1 MLELCELEVAYR
13 GVEVVHGVDLALDR
27 GEVVGMIGP
36 NGAGKSSVLRA
47 VCGLVRPSGG
57 EVLFEGCALNGM
69 APEQIARLG
78 LALVPEGRHVFKTL
92 TVAENL
98 RMGEWRNGKGGVA
111 VEQTLDRFPILR
123 ERASE
128 HADRL
133 SGGEQQQLAIARAL
147 IGRPRLLILD
157 EPSLG
162 LAPKTIDM
170 IYELLEGLRREGTT
184 MLLAEQNA
192 ARTIDFCD
200 RCLVL
205 GGGRVRVHGRRE
217 ELQGDPDLV
226 RAYLGSTV
234 ARAGTYDDE
243 ETEAG
248 GRR

>member
-1 MLELCELEVAYR
+1 M
-13 GVEVVHGVDLALDR
+13 HGVDLGLAA

-47 VCGLVRPSGG
+47 VCGLARPSAG
-57 EVLFEGCALNGM
+57 EVLFEGRVLNGM
-69 APEQIARLG
+69 APERIARLG

-98 RMGEWRNGKGGVA
+98 RMGMRRNGESA
-111 VEQTLDRFPILR
+111 TAMEQALERFPILR
-123 ERASE
+123 ARAGE

-147 IGRPRLLILD
+147 LGKPRLLILD

-162 LAPKTIDM
+162 LAPKTIDL
-170 IYELLEGLRREGTT
+170 IYELLKGLREEGTT
-184 MLLAEQNA
+184 MLLVEQSA

-205 GGGRVRVHGRRE
+205 GAGRVRVQGRRE
-217 ELQGDPDLV
+217 ELEGDSNLL
-226 RAYLGSTV
+226 RTYLG
-234 ARAGTYDDE
+234 GQP
-243 ETEAG
+243 
-248 GRR
+248 

>member
-1 MLELCELEVAYR
+1 MTVAYG
-13 GVEVVHGVDLALDR
+13 GVEVVHGVDLALAP

-47 VCGLVRPSGG
+47 ICGLVRPRSG
-57 EVLFEGCALNGM
+57 EVLLEGRALNGM

-98 RMGEWRNGKGGVA
+98 RLGEWRGDNGYSA
-111 VEQTLDRFPILR
+111 VDQTLDRFPILR
-123 ERASE
+123 ERANE

-147 IGRPRLLILD
+147 IGKPRLLILD

-162 LAPKTIDM
+162 LAPKTIDL

-205 GGGRVRVHGRRE
+205 GGGRVRVQGDRE
-217 ELQGDPDLV
+217 ELQGDPGLL
-226 RAYLGSTV
+226 RTYLGGQ
-234 ARAGTYDDE
+234 R
-243 ETEAG
+243 
-248 GRR
+248 

>member
-1 MLELCELEVAYR
+1 VLELREIRVAYG
-13 GVEVVHGVDLALDR
+13 GVEVVHGVDLELDR

-47 VCGLVRPSGG
+47 ICGLVKPSAG
-57 EVLFEGCALNGM
+57 EALFEGRNLNGM
-69 APEQIARLG
+69 APERIARLG
-78 LALVPEGRHVFKTL
+78 LALVPEGRHVFKSL

-98 RMGEWRNGKGGVA
+98 RMGEWRQGKGDAA
-111 VEQTLDRFPILR
+111 VEQILDRFPILR
-123 ERASE
+123 DRAAE

-162 LAPKTIDM
+162 LAPKTIDL
-170 IYELLEGLRREGTT
+170 IYELLEVLRLEGTT

-205 GGGRVRVHGRRE
+205 GSGRVRARGRRE

-226 RAYLGSTV
+226 RAYLG
-234 ARAGTYDDE
+234 GTATRRGEYNDK
-243 ETEAG
+243 ETEVG

>member
-1 MLELCELEVAYR
+1 VLELREMTVAYK
-13 GVEVVHGVDLALDR
+13 GVEVVHGVDLELAR
-27 GEVVGMIGP
+27 GEVLGVIGP

-47 VCGLVRPSGG
+47 ACGLVRPSGG
-57 EVLFEGCALNGM
+57 EVLFEGRVLNGM

-98 RMGEWRNGKGGVA
+98 RMGGMGSNGESGDA
-111 VEQTLDRFPILR
+111 IEEMLERFPILR
-123 ERASE
+123 ARAGE

-147 IGRPRLLILD
+147 LGRPRLLILD

-162 LAPKTIDM
+162 LAPKTIDL
-170 IYELLEGLRREGTT
+170 IYELLGNLRQEGTT
-184 MLLAEQNA
+184 MLLVEQNA

-205 GGGRVRVHGRRE
+205 GGGRVRAQGGRE
-217 ELQGDPDLV
+217 ELRGDSHLR
-226 RAYLGSTV
+226 RAYLG
-234 ARAGTYDDE
+234 GQP
-243 ETEAG
+243 
-248 GRR
+248 